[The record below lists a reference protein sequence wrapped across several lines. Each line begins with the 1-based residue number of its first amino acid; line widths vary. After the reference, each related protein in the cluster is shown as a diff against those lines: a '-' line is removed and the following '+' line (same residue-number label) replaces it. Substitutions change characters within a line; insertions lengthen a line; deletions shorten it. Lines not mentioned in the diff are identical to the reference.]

1 MNRMVLVVVLI
12 LAVGAAGVA
21 LLVSLR
27 PTIEAKPPL
36 VKPPRVRVE
45 YVEPQELELRVRT
58 HGTVMPRSESSLIP
72 QVSGPV
78 VWVSPALASGGY
90 FQQGEPLVRIER
102 ADYEVEL
109 ESARASVA
117 RSESE
122 HERASKELER
132 QKRLADR
139 SVASET
145 RYDDARNAERIA
157 RAVLREARAKLE
169 KAERDLLRTEL
180 LAPYAGRVRDESV
193 DVGQFVTRGAPIASI
208 YAVDYAEVRLP
219 IPDSELRYI
228 DLPLIPR
235 GHGEARSRP
244 VVILE
249 ARFAGEEHSWTG
261 RIVRT
266 EGEIDVRSRMVHV
279 IAQVKD
285 PYGLLAGAGA
295 ESGAES
301 GAGDE
306 GGSASQRARAP
317 LVVGLFVEAQILGR
331 RLTDVVVLPRAAL
344 RDGTRV
350 LVVDGDD
357 RMHFR
362 PVETLRVERD
372 QVVIGAG
379 LARGERVCVSPLQAV
394 VDGMRVRVVG
404 GEAPMAARGAAP

>member
-157 RAVLREARAKLE
+157 RALLHEARAKLE

-219 IPDSELRYI
+219 IPDSELRLHRSAL
-228 DLPLIPR
+228 DSPRPRRGPAETGGDPR
-235 GHGEARSRP
+235 GALCRGRTQLDRAHRAHRGRDRRAQSHGARDRP
-244 VVILE
+244 GKGSLRT
-249 ARFAGEEHSWTG
+249 ARRG
-261 RIVRT
+261 R
-266 EGEIDVRSRMVHV
+266 G
-279 IAQVKD
+279 
-285 PYGLLAGAGA
+285 
-295 ESGAES
+295 
-301 GAGDE
+301 
-306 GGSASQRARAP
+306 
-317 LVVGLFVEAQILGR
+317 
-331 RLTDVVVLPRAAL
+331 
-344 RDGTRV
+344 
-350 LVVDGDD
+350 
-357 RMHFR
+357 
-362 PVETLRVERD
+362 
-372 QVVIGAG
+372 
-379 LARGERVCVSPLQAV
+379 
-394 VDGMRVRVVG
+394 
-404 GEAPMAARGAAP
+404 